1 MVDQE
6 TLNKEREK
14 ARQERVNKKKTNTSW
29 SQQTNRKEERDKRR
43 EKREKKKNWLKEQRS
58 METAT
63 PDNTCNKRLHPEL
76 ISRKGDEDDWDDL
89 AKEERMAKKLR
100 KGEISQQDFDTAFA
114 DL

>member
-6 TLNKEREK
+6 TLNKEHEK
-14 ARQERVNKKKTNTSW
+14 ARQERVNKKKANTSW
-29 SQQTNRKEERDKRR
+29 SEQTNRKEERDKRR

-58 METAT
+58 MEAAT
-63 PDNTCNKRLHPEL
+63 PDNTSNKRLHSEL
-76 ISRKGDEDDWDDL
+76 IDRKSDEDDWDDL

-100 KGEISQQDFDTAFA
+100 KGEISQQDFDTTFA

>member
-14 ARQERVNKKKTNTSW
+14 ARQQRVNKKRANTSW
-29 SQQTNRKEERDKRR
+29 SEQTDRKEERDKRR
-43 EKREKKKNWLKEQRS
+43 GKREKKRNWLKEQRL
-58 METAT
+58 MEAAT
-63 PDNTCNKRLHPEL
+63 PDNKQLHSEL
-76 ISRKGDEDDWDDL
+76 INRKDDEDDWDDL

-100 KGEISQQDFDTAFA
+100 KGEISQQDFDTAFL